1 MWQETCHALASLQM
15 SSMFPDYG
23 TFFIFEQEGKEDVFT
38 QNCTFVRLKRYNEA
52 KYIGEWVGFDQYSRL
67 GTASAVRGTSLSIST
82 PVQTYVSVMA
92 ELFSMGASFLPP
104 AFFVFSNYRR
114 FAGLCLWR

>member
-1 MWQETCHALASLQM
+1 M

-23 TFFIFEQEGKEDVFT
+23 TFFIFLQEGKKDVHI
-38 QNCTFVRLKRYNEA
+38 QNCTFVRFKRYNEA
-52 KYIGEWVGFDQYSRL
+52 AYVGEWVGFDQYSRL
-67 GTASAVRGTSLSIST
+67 GIASAGRGTSLSISA

-104 AFFVFSNYRR
+104 SFFVFSNSRR